1 MRDRSNNPRPLQKRR
16 FLSIE
21 LSRPCRRW
29 REPGKPEFFKP
40 CFRFQVLA
48 VAEAQYDG
56 RPPRPPPP
64 QRMLLGSQGL
74 LLKSYLQF
82 VFVFSLFFHEL
93 NLNVEL
99 GVTVVLL
106 LRCLIQVFEDIRKEH
121 CYRP

>member
-1 MRDRSNNPRPLQKRR
+1 MRDRSNNPRPLQKGR

-29 REPGKPEFFKP
+29 REPRKPEFFKP

-74 LLKSYLQF
+74 TVISLLRCLR
-82 VFVFSLFFHEL
+82 
-93 NLNVEL
+93 